1 MKWGPEQHLLPPFR
15 VESLENVESRS
26 TDADE
31 ANLRLSVERWHAFD
45 EAKTPTRARGA
56 VADASADAP
65 GPGTYDAGP
74 SGFSGSFPKG
84 TSAPF
89 RSASARFGSSRT
101 PAPGP
106 GHYEP
111 RKPGEDMNKRSF
123 NATVDGA
130 PNAFRGEL

>member
-1 MKWGPEQHLLPPFR
+1 LR
-15 VESLENVESRS
+15 VLRVLRMLRVARPTRTKRTFVCRSSGGTRS
-26 TDADE
+26 TRQRHRRAL
-31 ANLRLSVERWHAFD
+31 AAPSR
-45 EAKTPTRARGA
+45 TRRRTRP
-56 VADASADAP
+56 VP
-65 GPGTYDAGP
+65 EPYDAGP